1 MTITLTD
8 GSAGGWNVNAA
19 DFSSTNSSGGGN
31 AAYATAGIKLGAAG
45 YISAKNFYI
54 DTAGNAKFRGALE
67 GATGTFSGSISV
79 AAFNS
84 GYTGSSAATA
94 TAAVAANAA
103 AAASTA
109 SDAYGQA
116 NTATS
121 NASSAYGQANT
132 ATSNA
137 ASAYGQANT
146 ATSNAASAYGQANT
160 ATSNAAAAHSTA
172 NSKVTH
178 ASVNTSSTIVG
189 GGVGGWGITTYHLAG
204 GAQASSSTRNFAIGT
219 SGSGNAT
226 FLANGGI
233 VMGSDGFVSAKQFY
247 IDTSG
252 NAKFKGTL
260 EGDDVTVNG
269 QLTLPSSGANVAGS
283 TVGSWSTNTMDN
295 KHIVSVGTGA
305 GFYQGFVRLTGGT
318 SYVKTISIQARTGSS
333 TASEGTLI
341 YETPRIDYYTAGNVT
356 EGRLYSTAQTANMPI
371 AFTYTGSGNVSL
383 FVRAQADTGPD
394 TLGSAEARFIKF
406 GTTDP
411 LFSFANQSGVA
422 VSTAFYSNTQVVGGF
437 AGTKT
442 VSISNTSY
450 TRYKIDGGSFGTA
463 NSNIANGSY
472 INVEITSASTNSTT
486 RSSTVTIGESS
497 AGFSITTTGGTPPG
511 GGGGGGGCFV
521 EGTPVVMADGSL
533 KAIET
538 VTAGESVK
546 SFSHSSLS
554 LEEDAWIT
562 WTTPEI
568 GTGTFGTS
576 TVERVTDAHAHDNYY
591 WINYNLKVT
600 NEHPMLAFK
609 DAVFKFVRA
618 EDLAVGDHLVLED
631 GSREEIFAIPNV
643 RVACVTHNM
652 DVEDQDTYVVKGGN
666 GNGYIAHNVILNEEK
681 L

>member
-1 MTITLTD
+1 
-8 GSAGGWNVNAA
+8 
-19 DFSSTNSSGGGN
+19 
-31 AAYATAGIKLGAAG
+31 
-45 YISAKNFYI
+45 
-54 DTAGNAKFRGALE
+54 
-67 GATGTFSGSISV
+67 
-79 AAFNS
+79 
-84 GYTGSSAATA
+84 
-94 TAAVAANAA
+94 
-103 AAASTA
+103 
-109 SDAYGQA
+109 
-116 NTATS
+116 
-121 NASSAYGQANT
+121 
-132 ATSNA
+132 
-137 ASAYGQANT
+137 
-146 ATSNAASAYGQANT
+146 
-160 ATSNAAAAHSTA
+160 
-172 NSKVTH
+172 
-178 ASVNTSSTIVG
+178 
-189 GGVGGWGITTYHLAG
+189 
-204 GAQASSSTRNFAIGT
+204 
-219 SGSGNAT
+219 
-226 FLANGGI
+226 
-233 VMGSDGFVSAKQFY
+233 MGSDGFVSAKQFY

-356 EGRLYSTAQTANMPI
+356 EGRLYSSAQTANMPI

-383 FVRAQADTGPD
+383 FVRAQADSGPD
-394 TLGSAEARFIKF
+394 TVGSAEARFIKF

-497 AGFSITTTGGTPPG
+497 AGFSITTTAGTGGG

-554 LEEDAWIT
+554 LEEDAWVT

-576 TVERVTDAHAHDNYY
+576 TVETVTDAHAHDNYY

-631 GSREEIFAIPNV
+631 GSREEIFAMPNV
-643 RVACVTHNM
+643 RVACLTHNM

-666 GNGYIAHNVILNEEK
+666 GNGYIAHNVILGGEK
-681 L
+681 E